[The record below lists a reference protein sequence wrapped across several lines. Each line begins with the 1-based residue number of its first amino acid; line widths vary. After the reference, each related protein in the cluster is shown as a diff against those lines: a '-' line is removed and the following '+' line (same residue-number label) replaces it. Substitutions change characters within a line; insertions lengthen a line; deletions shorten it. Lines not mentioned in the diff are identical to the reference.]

1 MRAAPLHDGGVHE
14 IEGGLDAA
22 PDGRL
27 LAFAAHLRRLHVRR
41 AALGALLRSLLLVA
55 GPAII
60 AAWLVPE
67 VRWPVATALA
77 SFALATALLAAFR
90 TWGVTDAALLRTGG
104 GFQAPGGLDVLG
116 DELATWLEW
125 HRRARADV
133 PMARWLGDDVAAKLP
148 ALTPVVAQIGRSG
161 LGRWRWLVP
170 VVILLLLAWLLTEWL
185 APPWPGVL
193 GGKPT
198 VDGPP
203 AAGGA
208 GDSGAGSGGAV
219 PSPGGNEQE
228 EPRDPQQQPPPNATP
243 PPAPP
248 PPQPTESP
256 EPPPPEPPAPLLDLP
271 AQQRFIVPEFVGDGP
286 TRRVRM
292 HAAELERAGS
302 TAPGASGG
310 SGAAGELPPPRSREE
325 FERAAETALRSR
337 HVPAEERPMVRRY
350 FELLRQAA
358 K

>member
-1 MRAAPLHDGGVHE
+1 MMAGVHE
-14 IEGGLDAA
+14 TAIEGGLDAA

-27 LAFAAHLRRLHVRR
+27 LAFAARLRRLHVRR
-41 AALGALLRSLLLVA
+41 AALGAMGRSLLLVA
-55 GPAII
+55 GPAIVV
-60 AAWLVPE
+60 AWLVPE
-67 VRWPVATALA
+67 VRWPVAIALA
-77 SFALATALLAAFR
+77 SFALAAALLAGFR

-116 DELATWLEW
+116 DEFATWLEC

-133 PMARWLGDDVAAKLP
+133 PMARWLGEDVAAKLP
-148 ALTPVVAQIGRSG
+148 ALAPVVGQIGRSG
-161 LGRWRWLVP
+161 LGRRRWLVP
-170 VVILLLLAWLLTEWL
+170 IVILLLLAWLLSEWL

-193 GGKPT
+193 GGRPS
-198 VDGPP
+198 VDGP
-203 AAGGA
+203 AAG
-208 GDSGAGSGGAV
+208 DGAGSSSGGGGSAV
-219 PSPGGNEQE
+219 PSPGGDE
-228 EPRDPQQQPPPNATP
+228 EPESKDPQQKPPPESTP
-243 PPAPP
+243 PPQPQ

-256 EPPPPEPPAPLLDLP
+256 DPVTPEAPAPLLDLP

-292 HAAELERAGS
+292 HAAELERAGT
-302 TAPGASGG
+302 TAPGASGT
-310 SGAAGELPPPRSREE
+310 SGGEGAVPPPRSREE
-325 FERAAETALRSR
+325 FERAAEAAQRSR